1 MSCIARHL
9 TEIRRDRHEAAR
21 YSKCNFGKI
30 EKGRNTASKSERDSN
45 SPAVDDEVVL
55 LWFHV
60 RPVSQVHSTIEE
72 RHIQI
77 WKFRLVDECCEL
89 LCVVFLSP
97 LARDLCRLFYFSLSL
112 RNLHMQRGKFLC
124 WIAFMPSDASNSH
137 LLMVATALNCRP
149 CLDHLG
155 HAFEGPKPLAGLF
168 SEIFRI
174 GLHVLLI
181 EMLLFCCPSSRAGVV
196 LSVDVFAVHVDL
208 LF

>member
-1 MSCIARHL
+1 MP
-9 TEIRRDRHEAAR
+9 
-21 YSKCNFGKI
+21 Y
-30 EKGRNTASKSERDSN
+30 
-45 SPAVDDEVVL
+45 
-55 LWFHV
+55 
-60 RPVSQVHSTIEE
+60 VHSTVEE
-72 RHIQI
+72 LHIQV
-77 WKFRLVDECCEL
+77 WKLRLVDGCCEP

-97 LARDLCRLFYFSLSL
+97 LIRDLCRLFPFSLSL
-112 RNLHMQRGKFLC
+112 RDLHLDGGRFLC

-155 HAFEGPKPLAGLF
+155 HAFECPKPLAGD
-168 SEIFRI
+168 IFRI
-174 GLHVLLI
+174 GLHVLLV